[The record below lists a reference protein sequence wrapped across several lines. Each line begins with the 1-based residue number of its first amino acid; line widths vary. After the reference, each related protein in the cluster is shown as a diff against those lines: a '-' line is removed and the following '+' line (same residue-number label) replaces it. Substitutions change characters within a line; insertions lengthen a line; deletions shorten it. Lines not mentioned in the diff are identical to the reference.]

1 MGYLTDH
8 NRMCVSQPYAIKLH
22 RTQKDHL
29 DLRLC
34 NHELAMSW
42 ALYQMPSY
50 CPALECGAIQVENHL
65 RENIA
70 FEGVHP
76 EGIGAGPVIVVDR
89 GIFKPEP
96 EYTDITASLQGG
108 RIIFTFEGTLMRG
121 LWSLTRQKSCFRPQN
136 PRWILRKEPD
146 LHAQREVHLERID
159 STKLRSCRTG
169 LTIEETER
177 DWRLGKRRFRR
188 GRPLFDPE
196 GPETS

>member
-1 MGYLTDH
+1 MEDFMGYPTDH
-8 NRMCVSQPYAIKLH
+8 NRTCICQPYTIKLH

-34 NHELAMSW
+34 NHELAPSW

-50 CPALECGAIQVENHL
+50 CPELDCGAIQVEDHL
-65 RENIA
+65 RENIG

-76 EGIGAGPVIVVDR
+76 EGKGAGPVIVVDQ
-89 GIFKPEP
+89 GIFRPRA
-96 EYTDITASLQGG
+96 EYADITASLQNG
-108 RIIFTFEGTLMRG
+108 RIMFTFEGTLMRG

-146 LHAQREVHLERID
+146 TYARRENQLKRID
-159 STKLRSCRTG
+159 ATKLRSCRTG

-177 DWRLGKRRFRR
+177 NWYLGSRRFQTN
-188 GRPLFDPE
+188 GSLFAF
-196 GPETS
+196 